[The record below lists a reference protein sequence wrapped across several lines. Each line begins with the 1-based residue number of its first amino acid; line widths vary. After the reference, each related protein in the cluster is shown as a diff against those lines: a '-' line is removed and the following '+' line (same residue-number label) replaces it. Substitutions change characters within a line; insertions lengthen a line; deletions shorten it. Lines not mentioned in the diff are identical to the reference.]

1 MIAVTALGLAA
12 TLLAQGQQAP
22 QPTFRSGVDL
32 IDVDVSVLDKDRRPV
47 RGLTADDFTVF
58 EDGKPRPVVA
68 FTPVDL
74 PPRDLPAASWVEA
87 VAPDVATNRYP
98 PEGRLIVLM
107 MDRFIAT
114 DQRPIARDIAEA
126 AILQL
131 RQGDLAAVVFAT
143 HGIPQNFT
151 SDRALLLNAVN
162 RPFATLPDGDT
173 GAAGGCYCGSCSLE
187 TVANVAEGMGE
198 VRQRRKILIIVGSNI
213 SINPLGT
220 CSGVL
225 GSVRDRAMRAI
236 KAGNITVHAFD
247 PAGLD
252 VPTQGA
258 LSREPPN
265 YMQLRAAAL
274 RRRGNIGVLP
284 GESGGRVV
292 GGNEPASEV
301 GAVFRESSSYYV
313 LGVQPGA
320 TKADGRFHQ
329 LSVKVARPDVTLQAR
344 QGYYAPGARK
354 SEPKPAL
361 KIPAALAGAVSG
373 VWPKSD
379 LALQMQ
385 AMPFALPGLRDAE
398 LQVLLSVRV
407 EDEPRV
413 DPAQGLPAVAASE
426 ASAQRTGLPAV
437 AASDA
442 SAQRTGLPAVAA
454 SEASAQRTGLP
465 AVAASEASAQR
476 RLEVF
481 VGAFDRNGKS
491 LADMKQTL
499 SVPVGAAAGAGPDLE
514 YEIPM
519 KLKLKAGRYE
529 VRAAV
534 TDVTSGRSGS
544 VYGYVDV
551 PEYTQTPVALSGI
564 LVQVTPD
571 APPTSSGDSGP
582 FRPTTR
588 REFRRNEKVTAIVRE
603 YQGLTRAIMPGYL
616 QVQVLNTH
624 DQRVF
629 GYETRLLPEQFGANR
644 AADHGI
650 EIPLRDFE
658 PGEYLLSME
667 VRHGNTEVR
676 RELRFRVR

>member
-1 MIAVTALGLAA
+1 MMTGRRLVVVLGAVVLSA
-12 TLLAQGQQAP
+12 TTLAQSGPPPAQ

-47 RGLTADDFTVF
+47 RGLTAADFTVS
-58 EDGKPRPVVA
+58 EDGKPRPIVA
-68 FTPVDL
+68 FTPVGL

-87 VAPDVATNRYP
+87 IAPDVATNRYP

-162 RPFATLPDGDT
+162 RPFTTLPDGDT
-173 GAAGGCYCGSCSLE
+173 GTAGGCYCGSCSLE
-187 TVANVAEGMGE
+187 TVATVAEGMGE
-198 VRQRRKILIIVGSNI
+198 VRQRRKILIIVGSNM
-213 SINPLGT
+213 SINPMGT
-220 CSGVL
+220 CAGAL
-225 GSVRDRAMRAI
+225 GGVRDRAIRAI

-252 VPTQGA
+252 VPNQGA
-258 LSREPPN
+258 LAKEPPN
-265 YMQLRAAAL
+265 YMQLRAAAM

-284 GESGGRVV
+284 GETGGRVV
-292 GGNEPASEV
+292 VGNEPAAEV
-301 GAVFRESSSYYV
+301 GAVFRESASYYV

-320 TKADGRFHQ
+320 TTADGKFHHID
-329 LSVKVARPDVTLQAR
+329 VKVSRPGVTLQAR

-354 SEPKPAL
+354 SDQKKPAL
-361 KIPAALAGAVSG
+361 RIPPALAGAVSG

-385 AMPFALPGLRDAE
+385 AMPFASPGLRDAE

-407 EDEPRV
+407 EDG
-413 DPAQGLPAVAASE
+413 Q
-426 ASAQRTGLPAV
+426 
-437 AASDA
+437 
-442 SAQRTGLPAVAA
+442 
-454 SEASAQRTGLP
+454 GLP

-491 LADMKQTL
+491 LADTRQTI
-499 SVPVGAAAGAGPDLE
+499 SVPVRPPAGGSPDLE

-519 KLKLKAGRYE
+519 KLKVKAGRYE

-534 TDVTSGRSGS
+534 TDAASGRSGS

-551 PEYTQTPVALSGI
+551 PEYTQTPVSLSGI

-571 APPTSSGDSGP
+571 TARTNPGDRGP
-582 FRPTTR
+582 FTPTTR
-588 REFRRNEKVTAIVRE
+588 REFMRSETVTAVLRE

-650 EIPLRDFE
+650 EIPMRDFE

>member
-1 MIAVTALGLAA
+1 MVLLGAVVLSA
-12 TLLAQGQQAP
+12 TTLAQSGPPQAQ

-47 RGLTADDFTVF
+47 RGLTAADFTVF
-58 EDGKPRPVVA
+58 EDGKPRPIVA

-87 VAPDVATNRYP
+87 IASDVATNRYP

-198 VRQRRKILIIVGSNI
+198 VRQRRKILIIVGSNM

-225 GSVRDRAMRAI
+225 GGVRDRAIRAI

-252 VPTQGA
+252 VPNQGA
-258 LSREPPN
+258 LAKEPPN
-265 YMQLRAAAL
+265 YMQLRAAAM

-292 GGNEPASEV
+292 VGNEPAAEV
-301 GAVFRESSSYYV
+301 GAVFRESASYYV

-320 TKADGRFHQ
+320 TTADGKFHH
-329 LSVKVARPDVTLQAR
+329 LSVKVSRPDVTLQAR
-344 QGYYAPGARK
+344 QGYYAPGGRK
-354 SEPKPAL
+354 SEQKPAL
-361 KIPAALAGAVSG
+361 KIPPALAGAVSG

-379 LALQMQ
+379 LALRMQ
-385 AMPFALPGLRDAE
+385 AMAFAAPGLRDAE

-407 EDEPRV
+407 EDVPRV
-413 DPAQGLPAVAASE
+413 DTAQ
-426 ASAQRTGLPAV
+426 AQ
-437 AASDA
+437 
-442 SAQRTGLPAVAA
+442 
-454 SEASAQRTGLP
+454 
-465 AVAASEASAQR
+465 
-476 RLEVF
+476 VF

-491 LADMKQTL
+491 LADTKQTV
-499 SVPVGAAAGAGPDLE
+499 SVPARSAADAGPDLE

-519 KLKLKAGRYE
+519 KLKVKPGRYE

-534 TDVTSGRSGS
+534 TDATSGRSGS

-551 PEYTQTPVALSGI
+551 PQYTQTPVALSGI
-564 LVQVTPD
+564 LVHVTPD
-571 APPTSSGDSGP
+571 APRTSSGDRGP
-582 FRPTTR
+582 FTPTTR
-588 REFRRNEKVTAIVRE
+588 RDFRRTETVSAVVRE

-650 EIPLRDFE
+650 EIPMRDFE
-658 PGEYLLSME
+658 PGEYLLTME

-676 RELRFRVR
+676 REMRFRVR

>member
-1 MIAVTALGLAA
+1 MSAVAALGLAA

-47 RGLTADDFTVF
+47 RGLTAADFAVF
-58 EDGKPRPVVA
+58 EDGKPRPIVA

-213 SINPLGT
+213 SINPMGT
-220 CSGVL
+220 CAGVL

-258 LSREPPN
+258 LSKEPPN

-320 TKADGRFHQ
+320 TNADGKFHN
-329 LSVKVARPDVTLQAR
+329 LNVKVSRPDVTLQAR
-344 QGYYAPGARK
+344 QGYYAPGARRA
-354 SEPKPAL
+354 EPKPAL
-361 KIPAALAGAVSG
+361 KIPPALAGAVSG
-373 VWPKSD
+373 AWPKSD

-398 LQVLLSVRV
+398 LHVLLSARV
-407 EDEPRV
+407 EDV
-413 DPAQGLPAVAASE
+413 AKAASE
-426 ASAQRTGLPAV
+426 ASAL
-437 AASDA
+437 
-442 SAQRTGLPAVAA
+442 
-454 SEASAQRTGLP
+454 
-465 AVAASEASAQR
+465 R

-491 LADMKQTL
+491 LADTRQTV
-499 SVPVGAAAGAGPDLE
+499 SVPARPSPNGGPDLE

-534 TDVTSGRSGS
+534 TDATSGRSGS

-564 LVQVTPD
+564 LVQVAPDTP
-571 APPTSSGDSGP
+571 PVNSGDSVL

-588 REFRRNEKVTAIVRE
+588 REFQRNEKVTAILRE

-676 RELRFRVR
+676 REMRFRVR

>member
-1 MIAVTALGLAA
+1 MGPGRVLGIGAVSALGLAA
-12 TLLAQGQQAP
+12 TMLTQGTPAQ

-47 RGLTADDFTVF
+47 RGLTAADFTVF
-58 EDGKPRPVVA
+58 EDGKPRPIVA

-213 SINPLGT
+213 SINPMGT

-225 GSVRDRAMRAI
+225 GGVRDRAIRAI

-252 VPTQGA
+252 VPNQGA
-258 LSREPPN
+258 LAKEPPN
-265 YMQLRAAAL
+265 YMQLRAAAM
-274 RRRGNIGVLP
+274 RRRGNLGVLP

-292 GGNEPASEV
+292 VGNEPASEI
-301 GAVFRESSSYYV
+301 GPVFRESASYYV

-320 TKADGRFHQ
+320 TTADGRFHQ
-329 LSVKVARPDVTLQAR
+329 LSVKVSRPHVTLQAR

-361 KIPAALAGAVSG
+361 KIPPALAGAVSG

-385 AMPFALPGLRDAE
+385 AMPFAAPGLRDAE

-407 EDEPRV
+407 EDVPNVQTE
-413 DPAQGLPAVAASE
+413 GLPAVAAS
-426 ASAQRTGLPAV
+426 
-437 AASDA
+437 AASD
-442 SAQRTGLPAVAA
+442 
-454 SEASAQRTGLP
+454 
-465 AVAASEASAQR
+465 QR
-476 RLEVF
+476 RQAEVF

-491 LADMKQTL
+491 LADTKQTV
-499 SVPVGAAAGAGPDLE
+499 SVPARPAAGAGPDLE

-519 KLKLKAGRYE
+519 KLKVKPGRYE

-534 TDVTSGRSGS
+534 TDATSGRSGS

-551 PEYTQTPVALSGI
+551 PEYTQAPVSLSGI
-564 LVQVTPD
+564 LVQATPVPVSAAGNAD
-571 APPTSSGDSGP
+571 ARP
-582 FRPTTR
+582 FLPTTR
-588 REFRRNEKVTAIVRE
+588 REFRRDEYVTAILRE

-650 EIPLRDFE
+650 EIPMRDFE
-658 PGEYLLSME
+658 PGEYLLTME

>member
-1 MIAVTALGLAA
+1 MGVRQGLGVSAVTALGLAA
-12 TLLAQGQQAP
+12 TLLARGQQAQ

-32 IDVDVSVLDKDRRPV
+32 IDVDVSVLDKDRRPMK
-47 RGLTADDFTVF
+47 GLTAADFTVF
-58 EDGKPRPVVA
+58 EDGKPRPIVA

-74 PPRDLPAASWVEA
+74 PPRDLPAASWVDT
-87 VAPDVATNRYP
+87 VAPDIATNQYP

-114 DQRPIARDIAEA
+114 DQRLIARDIAEA

-151 SDRALLLNAVN
+151 NDRALLLAAVN

-187 TVANVAEGMGE
+187 TIANVAEGMGE

-213 SINPLGT
+213 SINPMGT

-225 GSVRDRAMRAI
+225 GGVRDRAIRAI

-252 VPTQGA
+252 VPHQGA
-258 LSREPPN
+258 LAKEPPN
-265 YMQLRAAAL
+265 FMQLRAAAM

-292 GGNEPASEV
+292 GGNEPAAEI
-301 GAVFRESSSYYV
+301 GAVFRESASYYV

-320 TKADGRFHQ
+320 AKADGRFHQ
-329 LSVKVARPDVTLQAR
+329 LEVRVSRPDVVLQAR
-344 QGYYAPGARK
+344 QGYYAPGPRK

-361 KIPAALAGAVSG
+361 KIPPALAGAVSG

-379 LALQMQ
+379 LALRMQ
-385 AMPFALPGLRDAE
+385 AMPLALPGLRDAE
-398 LQVLLSVRV
+398 LQVMLSARV
-407 EDEPRV
+407 EDVPRA
-413 DPAQGLPAVAASE
+413 DAAQA
-426 ASAQRTGLPAV
+426 
-437 AASDA
+437 D
-442 SAQRTGLPAVAA
+442 
-454 SEASAQRTGLP
+454 
-465 AVAASEASAQR
+465 
-476 RLEVF
+476 VF

-491 LADMKQTL
+491 LADTRQTV
-499 SVPVGAAAGAGPDLE
+499 SVPTRPPANGSSDLE

-519 KLKLKAGRYE
+519 TLKLKPGRYE

-534 TDVTSGRSGS
+534 TDATSGRSGS

-551 PEYTQTPVALSGI
+551 PDYTQTPVALSGI
-564 LVQVTPD
+564 LVQARPESVAEANH
-571 APPTSSGDSGP
+571 APARP
-582 FRPTTR
+582 FAATTR
-588 REFRRNEKVTAIVRE
+588 REFRRDEFITAVLRE

-616 QVQVLNTH
+616 HVQVLNTH

-629 GYETRLLPEQFGANR
+629 GYEMRLTTGNYGANR

-650 EIPLRDFE
+650 EIPMRDFE

-667 VRHGNTEVR
+667 VRHGTAEVR
-676 RELRFRVR
+676 REMRFKVR

>member
-1 MIAVTALGLAA
+1 MRVRHVLGVSAAAALGLAA
-12 TLLAQGQQAP
+12 TMLAQGQQAL

-47 RGLTADDFTVF
+47 RGLTAADFTVL
-58 EDGKPRPVVA
+58 EDGRPRPVVA

-87 VAPDVATNRYP
+87 IAPDVATNRYP

-126 AILQL
+126 AIRQL

-213 SINPLGT
+213 SINPMGT

-225 GSVRDRAMRAI
+225 GGVRDRAMRAI

-252 VPTQGA
+252 VPNQGA
-258 LSREPPN
+258 LAKEPPN
-265 YMQLRAAAL
+265 YMQLRAAAM
-274 RRRGNIGVLP
+274 RRRGNLGVLP

-292 GGNEPASEV
+292 GGNEPESEI
-301 GAVFRESSSYYV
+301 GAVFRETASYYV
-313 LGVQPGA
+313 LGVQPAA
-320 TKADGRFHQ
+320 TKADGKFHH
-329 LSVKVARPDVTLQAR
+329 LEVKVSRPDVILQAR
-344 QGYYAPGARK
+344 QGYYAPGPRK
-354 SEPKPAL
+354 SEQKPAL
-361 KIPAALAGAVSG
+361 KIPPELASAVSG

-379 LALQMQ
+379 LALRMQ
-385 AMPFALPGLRDAE
+385 AMPFAAPGLKDAE

-407 EDEPRV
+407 EDVPRAETGQ
-413 DPAQGLPAVAASE
+413 AQ
-426 ASAQRTGLPAV
+426 
-437 AASDA
+437 
-442 SAQRTGLPAVAA
+442 
-454 SEASAQRTGLP
+454 
-465 AVAASEASAQR
+465 
-476 RLEVF
+476 VF

-491 LADMKQTL
+491 LADTRQTV
-499 SVPVGAAAGAGPDLE
+499 SVPIRASAGGSSDLE

-519 KLKLKAGRYE
+519 KLKLKPGRYE

-534 TDVTSGRSGS
+534 TDATSGRSGS

-551 PEYTQTPVALSGI
+551 PDYTQTPVALSGI
-564 LVQVTPD
+564 LIQATSD
-571 APPTSSGDSGP
+571 ASSSLADASAP
-582 FRPTTR
+582 FTPTTR
-588 REFRRNEKVTAIVRE
+588 REFGRDEKLTAILRE

-629 GYETRLLPEQFGANR
+629 GYETRLLAEQFGANR

-650 EIPLRDFE
+650 EIPMRDFE
-658 PGEYLLSME
+658 PGEYLLTME
-667 VRHGNTEVR
+667 VRHGTTEAR
-676 RELRFRVR
+676 REMRFRVR

>member
-1 MIAVTALGLAA
+1 MGPGRVLGVSALGALGLAA
-12 TLLAQGQQAP
+12 TLLAQGQPAQ

-47 RGLTADDFTVF
+47 RGLTAADFTVF
-58 EDGKPRPVVA
+58 EDGKPRPIVA

-74 PPRDLPAASWVEA
+74 PPRDLPAASWVDA
-87 VAPDVATNRYP
+87 IAPDVATNRYP

-198 VRQRRKILIIVGSNI
+198 VRQRRKILIIVGSNM
-213 SINPLGT
+213 SINPMGT
-220 CSGVL
+220 CAGVL
-225 GSVRDRAMRAI
+225 GGVRDRAIRAI

-252 VPTQGA
+252 VPNPGA
-258 LSREPPN
+258 LAKEPPN
-265 YMQLRAAAL
+265 YMQLRAAAM

-292 GGNEPASEV
+292 VGNEPESEV
-301 GAVFRESSSYYV
+301 GAVFRESASYYV

-320 TKADGRFHQ
+320 TTADGKFHHVD
-329 LSVKVARPDVTLQAR
+329 VKVSRPGVTLQAR

-354 SEPKPAL
+354 SAQKPAL
-361 KIPAALAGAVSG
+361 KIPPALASAVSG

-385 AMPFALPGLRDAE
+385 ATAFALPGLRDAE
-398 LQVLLSVRV
+398 LQVLLSARV
-407 EDEPRV
+407 EDG
-413 DPAQGLPAVAASE
+413 QGLGAA
-426 ASAQRTGLPAV
+426 QV
-437 AASDA
+437 
-442 SAQRTGLPAVAA
+442 
-454 SEASAQRTGLP
+454 
-465 AVAASEASAQR
+465 
-476 RLEVF
+476 EVF

-491 LADMKQTL
+491 LADTRLTL
-499 SVPVGAAAGAGPDLE
+499 SVPVRPSAGGGPDLE

-519 KLKLKAGRYE
+519 KLKVKAGRYE

-534 TDVTSGRSGS
+534 TDATSGRSGS

-564 LVQVTPD
+564 LVQVTP
-571 APPTSSGDSGP
+571 ATPRTNPGDRP
-582 FRPTTR
+582 FTPTTR
-588 REFRRNEKVTAIVRE
+588 REFRRDETVTAIVRE

-658 PGEYLLSME
+658 PGEYLLAME

-676 RELRFRVR
+676 REMRFRVR